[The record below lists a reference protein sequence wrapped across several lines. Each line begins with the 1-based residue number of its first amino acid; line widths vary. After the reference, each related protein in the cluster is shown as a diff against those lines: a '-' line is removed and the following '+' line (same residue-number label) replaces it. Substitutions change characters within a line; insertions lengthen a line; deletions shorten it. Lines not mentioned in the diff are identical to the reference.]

1 MKIEL
6 LNVRITIQKA
16 VVLSDQ
22 YGNRRNDYET
32 FYRCYATVSA
42 EAGKEETSA
51 GLVVDDRRS
60 LAGCSVKVDGAFHE
74 YVLDLSANPD
84 WKGKVDELWF
94 EACSVKHARVAIDW
108 MRFE

>member
-42 EAGKEETSA
+42 EAGKKPLPGLLWMTARLISPSA
-51 GLVVDDRRS
+51 GVKPPLRS
-60 LAGCSVKVDGAFHE
+60 TPPGTGLSSTGSSITSSV
-74 YVLDLSANPD
+74 STT
-84 WKGKVDELWF
+84 
-94 EACSVKHARVAIDW
+94 
-108 MRFE
+108 